1 MYRHLLV
8 PLDETPLATYVI
20 GKAVEFARHMGARIT
35 FFSAAPDY
43 GATEEGA
50 LNRTIAPDIFAS
62 ESTGEVRAI
71 LAKAEA
77 SARVAQVSCDS
88 LGRISDRPYEAILDV
103 AAEHGCDLI
112 FMASHGR
119 RGIRGLIVGSQV
131 QKVLAQTKLP
141 VLVCTVERNAPALAM
156 ETSIAIIEDE
166 HRALAVVIHGLRY
179 VLQEACYKGT
189 APDFALL
196 RSIQHYLRKF
206 PEALH
211 HPKEDAYLF
220 RKLRLRTDATDEII
234 RELQRQHAESGQRL
248 NELGSAIDLYETG
261 AFGALPGFAQ
271 AVERF
276 AESQWQHMSL
286 EEKVILPAA
295 QKHLTDEDWAEI
307 ALAFGKNGD
316 PRFGAEPNAE
326 FGRLFKRILDLAPPN
341 AVGGEGRP
349 AAAVQT

>member
-8 PLDETPLATYVI
+8 PLDGTPLATYVI
-20 GKAVEFARHMGARIT
+20 GKAVEFARRMEARIT
-35 FFSAAPDY
+35 FFHAAPAF

-50 LNRTIAPDIFAS
+50 LNTTIAPDIFAL
-62 ESTGEVRAI
+62 ESAGEVRAI

-77 SARVAQVSCDS
+77 SARAARVSSDS
-88 LGRISDRPYEAILDV
+88 IGRISDRPYEAILEV
-103 AAEHGCDLI
+103 ATERGCDLI

-119 RGIRGLIVGSQV
+119 RGIRGLIGGSQV
-131 QKVLAQTKLP
+131 QKVLAQTRLP
-141 VLVCTVERNAPALAM
+141 VLVCTVEQNAPALAM

-166 HRALAVVIHGLRY
+166 HRAIAVVIHGLRY

-189 APDFALL
+189 LPDFALL
-196 RSIQHYLRKF
+196 RSIQHYLRTF

-248 NELGSAIDLYETG
+248 NDLGSAIDLYETG
-261 AFGALPGFAQ
+261 AFGALAGFAQ

-307 ALAFGKNGD
+307 AAAFGKNGD

-326 FGRLFKRILDLAPPN
+326 FCRLFTRIMNLAPPD
-341 AVGGEGRP
+341 AVGGEARP
-349 AAAVQT
+349 AAAVKT

>member
-8 PLDETPLATYVI
+8 PLDGTPLATYVI

-35 FFSAAPDY
+35 FFYAAPDY

-50 LNRTIAPDIFAS
+50 LNRTIAPDIFAL
-62 ESTGEVRAI
+62 ESSGEARAI

-77 SARVAQVSCDS
+77 SARVAQVSSDS
-88 LGRISDRPYEAILDV
+88 LGRISDRPYEAILE
-103 AAEHGCDLI
+103 AATERGCDLI

-131 QKVLAQTKLP
+131 QKVLAQTRLP
-141 VLVCTVERNAPALAM
+141 VLVCTVEQNAPTLAM

-196 RSIQHYLRKF
+196 RSMQHYLRAF

-220 RKLRLRTDATDEII
+220 RKLRLRTDATDDVI

-248 NELGSAIDLYETG
+248 NELGSTIDLYETG
-261 AFGALPGFAQ
+261 AFGALAGFAQ

-295 QKHLTDEDWAEI
+295 QKYLIDEDWAEI
-307 ALAFGKNGD
+307 AAAFGKNGD

-326 FGRLFKRILDLAPPN
+326 FCRLFTRIMNLAPPD
-341 AVGGEGRP
+341 AVSNEARP
-349 AAAVQT
+349 AAAVKA